1 VPIAAEMGGTRKFL
15 WQYYYLYRS
24 IAFIVNVIELYNF
37 CNKNKHFVFSRSE
50 ISEMPKVVGLQK
62 LKLFRIDGSNITD
75 IPPFSLKNLPGAYD
89 SYVLQ

>member
-1 VPIAAEMGGTRKFL
+1 
-15 WQYYYLYRS
+15 
-24 IAFIVNVIELYNF
+24 
-37 CNKNKHFVFSRSE
+37 
-50 ISEMPKVVGLQK
+50 MPKVVGLQK